1 VALLHLSEPLK
12 INDHVRPICLPTRKM
27 QTSIVEKPSE
37 DEDSLVIAGWNRNL
51 PDATS
56 LRVAVASRDN
66 CTLLWNSNNETK
78 QEPNGLGDRFCALVG
93 HGGITVK

>member
-27 QTSIVEKPSE
+27 QTSIVENPSE

-51 PDATS
+51 PDDTS
-56 LRVAVASRDN
+56 LRVAVVSRDN
-66 CTLLWNSNNETK
+66 CTLFWNSKNK
-78 QEPNGLGDRFCALVG
+78 QEPNGLGDRYCTLVG